1 MLFNYAY
8 NNAKKRAIRLNAIV
22 KPKISAEM
30 PGKGK
35 GKPRKA
41 GGTKDKGKKTRRDK
55 RSSKRSPLKKTH
67 EHE

>member
-1 MLFNYAY
+1 VLFYHAY
-8 NNAKKRAIRLNAIV
+8 NHAKKRAIRLNAIV

-41 GGTKDKGKKTRRDK
+41 GKPKAKGKK
-55 RSSKRSPLKKTH
+55 
-67 EHE
+67 